1 MGSKRA
7 SLAFYIDAPLQ
18 SWGVSSKFQ
27 RRATE
32 SYPTKSGVLG
42 LVAAAM
48 GIDKH
53 ADDEAEQLKPLASCK
68 FSVFSLQRTSRNH
81 PVLQMEDYHTVG
93 GGFDK
98 DNPAERLHISRKA
111 SGGPSTTI
119 VTRRF
124 YLEQARFVAILE
136 GDQETLEK
144 AAKALEDPKW
154 GVWFGRKCC
163 LPSSP
168 LLPTLSDSSEQAMAK
183 ILEKLVGSSIAGGQI
198 EEDGGGAWRLADQP
212 VSFGAREFATR
223 PAMKTNRST

>member
-1 MGSKRA
+1 MGSKKA
-7 SLAFYIDAPLQ
+7 SLTFYIDAPLQ

-53 ADDEAEQLKPLASCK
+53 ADDEAEQLKPLAACK
-68 FSVFSLQRTSRNH
+68 FSVFSLQRTAKNH

-111 SGGPSTTI
+111 SGGPSTTV

-124 YLEQARFVAILE
+124 YLEQARFVALLE
-136 GDQETLEK
+136 GDHEILDK

-168 LLPTLSDSSEQAMAK
+168 LLPTLSDSSEQAISK
-183 ILEKLVGSSIAGGQI
+183 LLERLGNCSIAEGRN
-198 EEDGGGAWRLADQP
+198 EDDSEGAWRLADQP
-212 VSFGAREFATR
+212 VSFGAREFVSR
-223 PAMKTNRST
+223 PITKVKVSV